1 MFGLFFLDRILY
13 LYYMIKKVLIAF
25 GIATIIV
32 IAQSFINNIQAPA
45 NELTGPVHWYTF
57 SEAVALQKKAPK
69 PIMVDVYTS
78 WCGPCKMMSAN
89 TFGNEIIAKYLNEN
103 FYPVKFNAETR
114 DSVSFNG
121 LVFKNKNPEGTQRPV
136 HDFATSILDGK
147 LMYPSIV
154 FLNEEIKRIQI
165 VTGYYK
171 PDQFEPI
178 LKYFGSGKYK
188 DTQFEDYK
196 KNFVPEIK

>member
-1 MFGLFFLDRILY
+1 
-13 LYYMIKKVLIAF
+13 MIKKGLIIV
-25 GIATIIV
+25 GISVVIV

-45 NELTGPVHWYTF
+45 DELKGPVHWYTF
-57 SEAVALQKKAPK
+57 SEAVKLQEKKPK

-103 FYPVKFNAETR
+103 FYPVKFNAETY
-114 DSVSFNG
+114 DSVAFKG
-121 LVFKNKNPEGTQRPV
+121 TVFKNQNPPGTPRPV
-136 HDFATSILDGK
+136 HDFASSILDGK

-154 FLNEEIKRIQI
+154 FLNSEIQRIQ
-165 VTGYYK
+165 VLTGYYK

-178 LKYFGSGKYK
+178 LKFFGSGKYVGTTYEEFQK
-188 DTQFEDYK
+188 TFI
-196 KNFVPEIK
+196 PEIK

>member
-1 MFGLFFLDRILY
+1 
-13 LYYMIKKVLIAF
+13 MIKKVLIAF

-32 IAQSFINNIQAPA
+32 VAQSFITKFQAPA
-45 NELTGPVHWYTF
+45 SELTGPVHWYTF
-57 SEAVALQKKAPK
+57 SEAVELQKKVPK

-89 TFGNEIIAKYLNEN
+89 TFGNEIIAKYLNDH

-121 LVFKNKNPEGTQRPV
+121 TVFRNNNPDGTARPV
-136 HDFATSILDGK
+136 HDFAASILDGK

-154 FLNEEIKRIQI
+154 FLNEEVKRIQI

-178 LKYFGSGKYK
+178 LKYFGTGKYK
-188 DTQFEDYK
+188 DTQFEEFQK
-196 KNFVPEIK
+196 IFVPEIK